1 MPIKLDPKDLEQQKR
16 LGVTNSIRAKL
27 NFLDERLW
35 KRFSAR
41 RLELIDT
48 LDLSS
53 KKASEQDAEIRKVA
67 EALRVEFNYNP
78 DYESDFDKLV
88 RAAVQS
94 VRRNRKRSSKSKRN
108 HNEEG
113 TKRPRIIDSVV
124 IPPTYD
130 NPDIINSYSGLPNT
144 TSPPDSLGLQ
154 RPNYHETETEYSDP
168 NDSHNTHNGKTKF
181 LSEISRLNSD
191 SNDDIYDLSYPR
203 AKNFTANDKA
213 RATIDSMIRPRI
225 GNPVSSEVK
234 SVVSVS
240 ATVAYNGHS
249 NKYSGTVSGANSSI
263 SNPISSHTTRLPP
276 ITDLQIDSRLPH
288 MDVTAAKGIII
299 NHIERSKSC
308 SESISKKSE
317 NLQALGQSVMSA
329 SIAYVFEKSFEAVN
343 DTSVEYL
350 RSKLNSETF
359 LSRFFREL
367 DPNVT
372 TSITDEIAV
381 ISLYTLLGGCV
392 KDFGFDT
399 ILVPLCEIIYVSILQ
414 QYPLI
419 SKNSTP
425 FRSADYLKPSEYS
438 NSLSSLAAVASDLQ
452 SQEVDQVSSN
462 SELHRLP
469 LSPPSLIGAV
479 KVPTSSATAT
489 VTNTTNTTSTSL
501 NTSSTSMSIP
511 PPPLPLHTG
520 SNLLI
525 PEPKYRKQVYLHYL
539 SQALEFSYLTKN
551 SAPPR
556 FIELLEN
563 ARSAFKLAH
572 LPDSIL
578 GLRDVK
584 TGNIIQTDFDLER
597 IFRNEEKIE
606 LEVFAQRS
614 TAIPIYEITSTVV
627 PSRYGGS
634 ESPKIILPPPF
645 GNRPH
650 LSHSRSP
657 TGEQGVGDHPRP
669 GFNFLSN
676 SDDMTPPPPLLP
688 KFQPLL

>member
-1 MPIKLDPKDLEQQKR
+1 MSMPIKLDPKDLEQQKR

-113 TKRPRIIDSVV
+113 TKRPRIIDSVLLW
-124 IPPTYD
+124 TSEYD
-130 NPDIINSYSGLPNT
+130 E
-144 TSPPDSLGLQ
+144 
-154 RPNYHETETEYSDP
+154 PNYHETETEYSDP

-225 GNPVSSEVK
+225 GNPSL
-234 SVVSVS
+234 
-240 ATVAYNGHS
+240 
-249 NKYSGTVSGANSSI
+249 
-263 SNPISSHTTRLPP
+263 LPP

-452 SQEVDQVSSN
+452 SQEVDQ
-462 SELHRLP
+462 
-469 LSPPSLIGAV
+469 
-479 KVPTSSATAT
+479 
-489 VTNTTNTTSTSL
+489 
-501 NTSSTSMSIP
+501 
-511 PPPLPLHTG
+511 
-520 SNLLI
+520 
-525 PEPKYRKQVYLHYL
+525 YRKQVYLHYL

-572 LPDSIL
+572 SPDSIL

-650 LSHSRSP
+650 L
-657 TGEQGVGDHPRP
+657 P